1 MSKLN
6 VKVVDM
12 ENSVTE
18 LAKKVMQ
25 SASHHCS
32 QLMKPSRTTVKKGSL
47 QTRSRRISIRFKVSK
62 NSLAVRPFM
71 ERDRREELW
80 LPRCSPDQKLYILLL
95 WR

>member
-18 LAKKVMQ
+18 LAKKVIQ
-25 SASHHCS
+25 YASHHCS
-32 QLMKPSRTTVKKGSL
+32 QLMRPSRTTVKSGSL
-47 QTRSRRISIRFKVSK
+47 QTRSRRISIRFKVGKS
-62 NSLAVRPFM
+62 SLTVRPFM